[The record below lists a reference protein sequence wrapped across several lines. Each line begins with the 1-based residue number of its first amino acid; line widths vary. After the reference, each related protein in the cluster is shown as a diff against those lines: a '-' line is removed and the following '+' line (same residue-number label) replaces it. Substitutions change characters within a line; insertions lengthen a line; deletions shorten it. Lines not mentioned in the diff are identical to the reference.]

1 MTLQWF
7 AFCVFSVLLRN
18 ASAREHQQHL
28 RSQGPFWDKI
38 VSGVKKAANTVKDAI
53 KGPPPQPPGRAER
66 AEDFFNCDRQCQW
79 FVQEKVPKHKFID
92 TRVIGKRVAKAGRS
106 FDSKGRFCACWFN
119 NKKKDGTFK
128 NLTPTEEHWIKRT
141 SSKHF
146 DTVRT
151 WSGDKPEDY
160 SSPYVCVA
168 ENSGKDTEKRYT
180 MTVEQLES
188 EEGKKRLENKEI
200 TPHHCGRC
208 SACSSRK
215 DIEVLAKTR
224 EWITEVMTDV
234 STDYAKPKLLGGHGD
249 IKKLKKE
256 LTEKGI
262 DFSLKPARPNQASC
276 MDVWADNIACDAVN
290 CKSKCWIK
298 FFDSSNAK
306 TAIDNDSVGTF
317 DFHAKCLKCDE
328 EFCGPAFIKGAGA
341 NRRSS
346 GIDSDIER
354 ADWQK
359 CKWGLYSQGKPWR
372 PTTMP
377 SNKKGTLEPKPSTGG
392 SNEKEELLKE
402 SEEKHKAKINK
413 VGMKHYQYML
423 KHVKKKK
430 AEQAEAEKKN
440 AEEDS

>member
-234 STDYAKPKLLGGHGD
+234 STGKKFSNRFHLHTLATKICFLFEQIMHSLPK
-249 IKKLKKE
+249 
-256 LTEKGI
+256 
-262 DFSLKPARPNQASC
+262 
-276 MDVWADNIACDAVN
+276 N
-290 CKSKCWIK
+290 CLS
-298 FFDSSNAK
+298 SSNRLCQAE
-306 TAIDNDSVGTF
+306 V
-317 DFHAKCLKCDE
+317 
-328 EFCGPAFIKGAGA
+328 AG
-341 NRRSS
+341 
-346 GIDSDIER
+346 
-354 ADWQK
+354 W
-359 CKWGLYSQGKPWR
+359 PWR
-372 PTTMP
+372 HQEIEKRV
-377 SNKKGTLEPKPSTGG
+377 NRKG
-392 SNEKEELLKE
+392 
-402 SEEKHKAKINK
+402 
-413 VGMKHYQYML
+413 
-423 KHVKKKK
+423 
-430 AEQAEAEKKN
+430 
-440 AEEDS
+440 D